1 MKTAFLSS
9 CRFNPGHFSH
19 LLANY
24 KLLAEDGYD
33 VSFVCHARYSDF
45 SSIVKSKKLSFYNCF
60 RRLNKDSIYIIWA
73 PSVMALLHSF
83 LVATLT
89 RSQVIYIYHEPFTS
103 FGSFRRAGFSN
114 VKVLKIWLV
123 SFISSLICLMSKLVI
138 LPSANS
144 HSTFKLSWLR
154 FLNHRKINLMFDDEV
169 IDNSGMDK
177 RKYVSYIG
185 TVAEDH
191 AFLEFIKL
199 VELVCNNNLLP
210 NVTFL
215 VCTKSQVPN
224 ECSSAV
230 ERCVG
235 QGRLKVVSGN
245 VMTNE
250 EINYF
255 YAQSFIVWNA
265 YKRSMQSGV
274 LPKAYMFGVP
284 VITSLSGSSE
294 YFVSDSTG
302 LAISSDYKLDDFVVA
317 ISSILDSFPKYSLCA
332 RAYFLENFY
341 YKSLSGKFLK
351 GLNSSWTKK

>member
-1 MKTAFLSS
+1 MNKAVVSS
-9 CRFNPGHFSH
+9 CRFNPGHLSH
-19 LLANY
+19 LLAYY
-24 KLLAEDGYD
+24 KLLAEGGYD

-45 SSIVKSKKLSFYNCF
+45 SSIFEDRKSSFFNCF
-60 RRLNKDSIYIIWA
+60 RQLNKDSLYIIWA

-83 LVATLT
+83 LVAILT
-89 RSQVIYIYHEPFTS
+89 RSRVIYVYHEPFTT

-123 SFISSLICLMSKLVI
+123 SCISSLICLTSNLVV
-138 LPSANS
+138 LPSENS
-144 HSTFKLSWLR
+144 HYTFKLSLLR
-154 FLNHRKINLMFDDEV
+154 FLNHRQVNLMFDDEV
-169 IDNSGMDK
+169 TDNFEMVE

-185 TVAEDH
+185 TIAEDH

-199 VELVCNNNLLP
+199 VELVCIDNLLP

-215 VCTKSQVPN
+215 VCTKSQVPS
-224 ECSSAV
+224 ECSAAV

-235 QGRLKVVSGN
+235 QGRLRVVSGN

-250 EINYF
+250 EINFF

-284 VITSLSGSSE
+284 VIASLSGSSE

-302 LAISSDYKLDDFVVA
+302 LAISSDYKLDDFVDA
-317 ISSILDSFPKYSLCA
+317 ISSILASFPKYSLSA

-341 YKSLSGKFLK
+341 YKALSGQFLK
-351 GLNSSWTKK
+351 GLNS

>member
-1 MKTAFLSS
+1 
-9 CRFNPGHFSH
+9 
-19 LLANY
+19 
-24 KLLAEDGYD
+24 
-33 VSFVCHARYSDF
+33 
-45 SSIVKSKKLSFYNCF
+45 
-60 RRLNKDSIYIIWA
+60 
-73 PSVMALLHSF
+73 
-83 LVATLT
+83 
-89 RSQVIYIYHEPFTS
+89 
-103 FGSFRRAGFSN
+103 
-114 VKVLKIWLV
+114 
-123 SFISSLICLMSKLVI
+123 MSKLVI
-138 LPSANS
+138 LPSENS

-169 IDNSGMDK
+169 IDNSHMGE

-224 ECSSAV
+224 ECSAAV

-245 VMTNE
+245 VMTNG

-255 YAQSFIVWNA
+255 YSQSFIVWNA

-284 VITSLSGSSE
+284 VITSLAGSSE
-294 YFVSDSTG
+294 YFISDSTG
-302 LAISSDYKLDDFVVA
+302 LAISSDYKLDDFVDA
-317 ISSILDSFPKYSLCA
+317 ISSILNSFPKYSLCA

-341 YKSLSGKFLK
+341 YKALSGQFLK
-351 GLNSSWTKK
+351 GLNS

>member
-9 CRFNPGHFSH
+9 CRFNPGHLSH
-19 LLANY
+19 LIANY

-33 VSFVCHARYSDF
+33 VSFVCNARYSDF

-73 PSVMALLHSF
+73 PSVISLLHSV
-83 LVATLT
+83 LVTALT
-89 RSQVIYIYHEPFTS
+89 RSRVIYIYHEPFTS
-103 FGSFRRAGFSN
+103 FDSFRQAGFSN
-114 VKVLKIWLV
+114 AKVIKIYLV
-123 SFISSLICLMSKLVI
+123 SLISSLICLMSKLVI

-144 HSTFKLSWLR
+144 HSAFKLSWLR

-169 IDNSGMDK
+169 IDNYDMDA

-191 AFLEFIKL
+191 AFFEFIKL
-199 VELVCNNNLLP
+199 VELVCNYNLLP

-224 ECSSAV
+224 ECSVAV
-230 ERCVG
+230 ARCVS

-284 VITSLSGSSE
+284 VITSLSGSAE
-294 YFVSDSTG
+294 YFVSNSTG
-302 LAISSDYKLDDFVVA
+302 LAISSDYKLDDFVDA
-317 ISSILDSFPKYSLCA
+317 ISSILASFPKYSLAA

-341 YKSLSGKFLK
+341 YKALSDQFLK
-351 GLNSSWTKK
+351 GLNS